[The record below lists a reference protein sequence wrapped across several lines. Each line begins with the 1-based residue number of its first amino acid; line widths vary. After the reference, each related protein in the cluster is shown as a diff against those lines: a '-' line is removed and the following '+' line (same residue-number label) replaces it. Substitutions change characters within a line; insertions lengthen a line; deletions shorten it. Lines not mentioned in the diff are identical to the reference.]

1 MFDFVLTGRLPPEI
15 VRFFFGRIIEG
26 IKYMHRN
33 KVYHRD
39 LKPENILLT
48 LTLEPKI
55 ADFGFS
61 KNEFDMGGSKT
72 TKTWLGTRPYMAPEL
87 LAGRL
92 YNPAECDIFAAGHI
106 LFIL

>member
-1 MFDFVLTGRLPPEI
+1 
-15 VRFFFGRIIEG
+15 
-26 IKYMHRN
+26 MHMS

-48 LTLEPKI
+48 STLEPKI

-61 KNEFDMGGSKT
+61 KNQFDMGHSKT
-72 TKTWLGTRPYMAPEL
+72 NKTWLGTRPYMSPEL

-106 LFIL
+106 LFILYAG